1 MGSLLLEGVPIRLTG
16 QDSERGTFSH
26 RHFVLHDVK
35 TGERF
40 SPIQRLSGAQAPIE
54 IHNSPLSEL
63 ATMGFEYGYSVA
75 APEALVLWEG
85 QFGDFVNGA
94 QVFLDQFLAAGQSKW
109 GQRTRLT
116 LLLPHGYEGQGPEHS
131 SARLERFLQLC
142 AERNMRVANCT
153 TPAQYFHLLRQQA
166 HNGLVRPLII
176 MTPKS
181 LLRLPAASSSLTDL
195 TDDTFRPVLDDPA
208 RPTGARRVVLC
219 SGKLY
224 YELVAGAGEAQP
236 RPAILR
242 QELLYP
248 YPAEELRAVLNRYPS
263 VREVVW
269 AQEEPKNMGAWTFVQ
284 ERLRALLPEG
294 VTLRYA
300 GRPERASPAEG
311 YPSAHAGEQ
320 ARIVA
325 EAVR

>member
-1 MGSLLLEGVPIRLTG
+1 
-16 QDSERGTFSH
+16 
-26 RHFVLHDVK
+26 
-35 TGERF
+35 
-40 SPIQRLSGAQAPIE
+40 
-54 IHNSPLSEL
+54 
-63 ATMGFEYGYSVA
+63 
-75 APEALVLWEG
+75 
-85 QFGDFVNGA
+85 
-94 QVFLDQFLAAGQSKW
+94 
-109 GQRTRLT
+109 
-116 LLLPHGYEGQGPEHS
+116 
-131 SARLERFLQLC
+131 
-142 AERNMRVANCT
+142 MRVANCT

-224 YELVAGAGEAQP
+224 YELVAGVEEVQP

-248 YPAEELRAVLNRYPS
+248 YPTEELSAASGGILGERSRLGAGGAEEH
-263 VREVVW
+263 
-269 AQEEPKNMGAWTFVQ
+269 GAWTFVQ
-284 ERLRALLPEG
+284 ERLRALLPR
-294 VTLRYA
+294 VWTLRYA
-300 GRPERASPAEG
+300 GRPERASSGRGIPIG
-311 YPSAHAGEQ
+311 PRGEQ

-325 EAVR
+325 EAVK